1 MVTGGMEPTWP
12 WLRELEMF
20 IKNISESK
28 IAVVT
33 ITRSEPPDLCEASS
47 FLLMHLCLSWRGTG
61 GCPGPQLTSGP
72 SDLPILSSVPA
83 ERAMCLQEASWAHV
97 QATGLTLGSWRSG
110 WGCTQAGG
118 WAQCSPRQLRW
129 KCLCPAGNW
138 AQCAQH
144 RAAQLPAAASKQKES
159 KPLGFRVC
167 LNTGGSRRDK
177 FSLTPQQ
184 QTCATPEDL

>member
-97 QATGLTLGSWRSG
+97 Q
-110 WGCTQAGG
+110 GG
-118 WAQCSPRQLRW
+118 WADPGQLEIRLGLHTGW
-129 KCLCPAGNW
+129 GLGTVLPETAALEMFVPCWELGSVCTAQGNT
-138 AQCAQH
+138 
-144 RAAQLPAAASKQKES
+144 AS
-159 KPLGFRVC
+159 
-167 LNTGGSRRDK
+167 SR
-177 FSLTPQQ
+177 SL
-184 QTCATPEDL
+184 